1 MGLFLYYSH
10 AKDGIEKEE
19 RNVYKVLIVDD
30 EFYFRQAL
38 KISLPW
44 SELGFQIAGE
54 AKNGAEALE
63 LMPEVEPDVVLVD
76 MNMPIMDGLEFI
88 HKAKERDQKTK
99 FLVLSGHSEFAY
111 ARQAVQL
118 GVVNYVL
125 KPINEEEL
133 QGSLLNIKE
142 LIRSERLGELEL
154 DDLRKQASEGKS
166 VMKEQV
172 LSSWL
177 QGSGGSRSRPQQDQ
191 LLELG
196 MPIEGLHYR
205 AVIVDLDADD
215 ERQLDEGM
223 PLHKGKVQEIAK
235 RCIQSAFHSVSCQDQ
250 DGRLVLI
257 LGAPEG
263 SFNNLETICERIRLT
278 VQNDTACTVT
288 IGLGTGCDTFESI
301 PSSYKEAI
309 IALKHRFVWGGNKV
323 FVHSS
328 EVEPGM
334 KAGLYSVEK
343 RSGLLMLMRIG
354 NRAET
359 EEWLVRFFQDA
370 RVQKASMEMLLLA
383 GIEIVSTCIEF
394 LTEASQ
400 SFEDVFRDTTQPD
413 MIQQVQRIKTF
424 KELEEWIHALIKKAM
439 DHVHSRKTNRSVK
452 VIEEIKAYISEH
464 YGNEELRIED
474 IARSV
479 HMNYNHL
486 CFVFK
491 KETTLT
497 INDYL
502 TEIRIIKAKELFD
515 RGERVIQNVAN
526 RVGYADANYFS
537 KCFKKYMGITP
548 SKYVNQIQKPI

>member
-1 MGLFLYYSH
+1 M
-10 AKDGIEKEE
+10 
-19 RNVYKVLIVDD
+19 YKVLIVDD

-118 GVVNYVL
+118 GVSNYVL

-133 QGSLLNIKE
+133 QSSLLNIKD

-154 DDLRKQASEGKS
+154 DDLRKQASEGLS
-166 VMKEQV
+166 YMKEQV
-172 LSSWL
+172 LNDWL
-177 QGSGGSRSRPQQDQ
+177 QGSSRSRQQQDR
-191 LLELG
+191 LHDLG
-196 MPIEGLHYR
+196 IPPEGLHYR
-205 AVIVDLDADD
+205 TVVVDLDAED
-215 ERQLDEGM
+215 ERHPDEGM
-223 PLHKGKVQEIAK
+223 TIHKAKVQEIAK
-235 RCIQSAFHSVSCQDQ
+235 RCMQSAFHCVSCQDQ

-263 SFNNLETICERIRLT
+263 SFNNLEAICERIRLT
-278 VQNDTACTVT
+278 VQNDTAYTVT
-288 IGLGTGCDTFESI
+288 IGLGNGCDTYESI

-323 FVHSS
+323 FVHSLKG
-328 EVEPGM
+328 EPGM
-334 KAGLYSVEK
+334 KTGLYSVEK

-354 NRAET
+354 NITET
-359 EEWLVRFFQDA
+359 EEWLVRFFRDA
-370 RVQKASMEMLLLA
+370 RDQKASMEMLLLA
-383 GIEIVSTCIEF
+383 GIEIVSTCLEF
-394 LTEASQ
+394 LAEASQ

-413 MIQQVQRIKTF
+413 MIQHVQRMKTF
-424 KELEEWIHALIKKAM
+424 KELEEWIHDLILKAM
-439 DHVHSRKTNRSVK
+439 DHVHSRKTNRAVK
-452 VIEEIKAYISEH
+452 VIEEVKAYISNH

-491 KETTLT
+491 KETTFT

-515 RGERVIQNVAN
+515 QGEKVIQNVAS

-548 SKYVNQIQKPI
+548 SKYVNQIQ

>member
-1 MGLFLYYSH
+1 M
-10 AKDGIEKEE
+10 
-19 RNVYKVLIVDD
+19 YKVLIVDD
-30 EFYFRQAL
+30 EYYFRQAL

-44 SELGFQIAGE
+44 GELGFEIAGE

-118 GVVNYVL
+118 GVFNYVL

-133 QGSLLNIKE
+133 QSSLMDMKE
-142 LIRSERLGELEL
+142 LIQSERLGEFEL
-154 DDLRKQASEGKS
+154 DDLRKQASEGLS
-166 VMKEQV
+166 VIKEQV
-172 LSSWL
+172 LNGWL
-177 QGSGGSRSRPQQDQ
+177 QGSGSSRTRSEQERLHDWGIP
-191 LLELG
+191 L
-196 MPIEGLHYR
+196 EGLHYR
-205 AVIVDLDADD
+205 AVVVDLDEID
-215 ERQLDEGM
+215 ENHLDESM
-223 PLHKGKVQEIAK
+223 PVYKAKVQEIAK
-235 RCIQSAFHSVSCQDQ
+235 QYMQNAFHCMSCQDH
-250 DGRLVLI
+250 DGRLVMI
-257 LGAPEG
+257 LGSPDG
-263 SFNNLETICERIRLT
+263 SFNNLETICERIRLN
-278 VQNDTACTVT
+278 VQNDMACTIT
-288 IGLGTGCDTFESI
+288 IGLGIGCDTFESI
-301 PSSYKEAI
+301 PRSYKEAL

-323 FVHSS
+323 FVHSLHA
-328 EVEPGM
+328 ETGM
-334 KAGLYSVEK
+334 KAGLFSVEK

-354 NRAET
+354 NIAET
-359 EEWLVRFFQDA
+359 EEWLIRFFHDA
-370 RVQKASMEMLLLA
+370 RVHKASMEMLLLA
-383 GIEIVSTCIEF
+383 GIEIVSTCLEF
-394 LTEASQ
+394 LAEASQ
-400 SFEDVFRDTTQPD
+400 SFEDVFRDTRQPD
-413 MIQQVQRIKTF
+413 MIQHVQRMKTF
-424 KELEEWIHALIKKAM
+424 NELEEWMRALILKAM
-439 DHVHSRKTNRSVK
+439 DHVHSRKTNKAVK
-452 VIEEIKAYISEH
+452 VIEEVKSYISRH

-491 KETTLT
+491 KETTFT

-515 RGERVIQNVAN
+515 QGEKVIQSVAN

-548 SKYVNQIQKPI
+548 SKYVNQIQ